1 MAKARKTD
9 TIVQTYMDN
18 YIRWLLPNHHQRKS
32 IPDEWTTDPAE
43 IQLDLIW
50 KGENSQGQIM
60 ARRFGLSN
68 PQVVMT
74 SKRETGTPQC
84 MFQSG
89 KRCYIWNEMD
99 DMVWQITKPVGVM
112 AILRTM
118 VTKGEKALKVKEV
131 EPAEDYNDEDDNE

>member
-1 MAKARKTD
+1 
-9 TIVQTYMDN
+9 
-18 YIRWLLPNHHQRKS
+18 
-32 IPDEWTTDPAE
+32 
-43 IQLDLIW
+43 
-50 KGENSQGQIM
+50 M

-84 MFQSG
+84 MFQLG

-131 EPAEDYNDEDDNE
+131 EPAEDYNDEDDNDTPAAFVVQRRQGKVQSSSSGLVRRGIGQAKLPQGPGALCSTGPCTI

>member
-1 MAKARKTD
+1 M
-9 TIVQTYMDN
+9 MD
-18 YIRWLLPNHHQRKS
+18 LFCES

-43 IQLDLIW
+43 IHLDLVW
-50 KGENSQGQIM
+50 KGENSQGQRM
-60 ARRFGLSN
+60 ARRFGLLN

-74 SKRETGTPQC
+74 SKRETGIPQY

-89 KRCYIWNEMD
+89 KRCYIWNEMSD
-99 DMVWQITKPVGVM
+99 TVWQITKPVVLM

-131 EPAEDYNDEDDNE
+131 EPVEVYKIEDDNEGMIAHSIRR